1 MTAPPATASAAKTLP
16 EPSVPGVA
24 GFAQLTVQGW
34 LEALPSAAIVLDSD
48 AVLVAANARADEL
61 LQTYPASVVGAA
73 INGPFRSM
81 ADRVRRIA
89 GIETQAWF
97 EHPLGGAW
105 YYVTAYPVQP
115 RPEMGEKGG
124 ALLQVIVATDI
135 TRQKHAE
142 FEIRESEARL
152 EEATRI
158 AQLGTYK
165 VYWDTEAS
173 HWSPHMYVL
182 HGLSPDSFH
191 NTPEGYREMV
201 HPEDRD
207 LYDRYRRNQFEGKA
221 LHGAEYR
228 IVRKDGTIRWLRLD
242 GRVLFDA
249 DGEPYASFGTCQDVT
264 EGKQREQELKSLLR
278 RNTILYEALDA
289 SPIGVAVVTTA
300 DSPRP
305 EVFYVNAEFERLTG
319 HKTSSLAKRSIGA
332 LRPGDGGADWDKVTQ
347 ALLTSSGGAFELICA
362 RRDGTTFLGQLE
374 VAPVRDHPGRDAT
387 VFVLNL
393 RDITIDRQRTE
404 ALLQSQKMEA
414 LGQLS
419 GGVAHE
425 INNLLQ
431 PVLALSD
438 LGQDIADT
446 DPAKVRKYFQ
456 VIASSGRKARDIVR
470 QVLTFA
476 RRDAPELA
484 AYPIT
489 TLVEDGLHLLQS
501 GLPPEIKLVQEI
513 EAGGAEALVNPTQVS
528 QVVLNLVKNAADAMD
543 GQGTVSVRLSTVD
556 LEGAAAT
563 ALALAPGLWIVLR
576 VADNGCGMDA
586 YTLSR
591 VFEPFFTTKL
601 AGKGTGLGL
610 SVVYSIVTGW
620 GGALKLES
628 EVDQGTTAMV
638 YIPAAKI

>member
-1 MTAPPATASAAKTLP
+1 MAASPAIASVSAASSPTADFGL
-16 EPSVPGVA
+16 VTGQV
-24 GFAQLTVQGW
+24 W
-34 LEALPSAAIVLDSD
+34 LEALPSPAIVLDAD
-48 AVLVAANARADEL
+48 LVLVAANSQAEEL
-61 LQTYPASVVGAA
+61 LQSDPASKIGAA
-73 INGPFRSM
+73 VDGPFRSM
-81 ADRVRRIA
+81 AERARRMSGFEA
-89 GIETQAWF
+89 QAWF
-97 EHPLGGAW
+97 EHPLNGIW
-105 YYVTAYPVQP
+105 YYISAYPV
-115 RPEMGEKGG
+115 RIAAGG
-124 ALLQVIVATDI
+124 PVLQAIIATDI

-165 VYWDTEAS
+165 VYWDTDAT

-182 HGLSPDSFH
+182 HGLSPDSYH
-191 NTPEGYREMV
+191 PAPEAYREIV

-207 LYDRYRRNQFEGKA
+207 LYERYRRRQSEGKA

-228 IVRKDGTIRWLRLD
+228 IVRKDGTTRWLRLD
-242 GRVLFDA
+242 GRVLFDS

-264 EGKQREQELKSLLR
+264 EGKQREQELQSLLR

-289 SPIGVAVVTTA
+289 SPIGVAVLTT
-300 DSPRP
+300 DGPRP

-319 HKTSSLAKRSIGA
+319 YKTSSLVKRSVGA
-332 LRPGDGGADWDKVTQ
+332 LRPGDGGADWDKVNR
-347 ALLTSSGGAFELICA
+347 ALLTSSAGAFELVCA
-362 RRDGTTFLGQLE
+362 RRDGTTFLAQLE
-374 VAPVRDHPGRDAT
+374 VAPVRDHPGREAN

-393 RDITIDRQRTE
+393 RDITVDRQR
-404 ALLQSQKMEA
+404 ADQLLQSQKMEA

-438 LGQDIADT
+438 LGQDIADK
-446 DPAKVRKYFQ
+446 DPIKVRKYFE
-456 VIASSGRKARDIVR
+456 VIASSARKARDVVR

-476 RRDAPELA
+476 RRDTPELA

-489 TLVEDGLHLLQS
+489 ALVEDGLHLLHS
-501 GLPPEIKLVQEI
+501 GLPPEIKLIQSLDATGV
-513 EAGGAEALVNPTQVS
+513 EAMVNPTQVS
-528 QVVLNLVKNAADAMD
+528 QVMLNLVKNAADAMD
-543 GQGTVSVRLSTVD
+543 GRGTVAVSLRPID
-556 LEGAAAT
+556 LESAAAV
-563 ALALAPGLWIVLR
+563 ALALTPGRWIELKVT
-576 VADNGCGMDA
+576 DQGCGMDS

-620 GGALKLES
+620 GGTLKLES

-638 YIPAAKI
+638 YIPAVQSRISDGAEKQ

>member
-1 MTAPPATASAAKTLP
+1 MTAPSAIKTSAP
-16 EPSVPGVA
+16 DRSD
-24 GFAQLTVQGW
+24 FAQLTVQTW
-34 LEALPSAAIVLDSD
+34 LEALPSPAVVLDGD
-48 AVLVAANARADEL
+48 MVLVAANGRAEDM
-61 LQTYPASVVGAA
+61 LQSYPASVVGA
-73 INGPFRSM
+73 IVNGPFRSI

-97 EHPLGGAW
+97 EHPLGGTW
-105 YYVTAYPVQP
+105 YYVTAYPVQARADGP
-115 RPEMGEKGG
+115 V
-124 ALLQVIVATDI
+124 LQVVIATDI

-165 VYWDTEAS
+165 VYWDTEAVQ
-173 HWSPHMYVL
+173 WSPHMYVL
-182 HGLSPDSFH
+182 HGLSPDSFVH
-191 NTPEGYREMV
+191 TPDSYREIV

-207 LYDRYRRNQFEGKA
+207 LHERYRRNQLEGKA

-228 IVRKDGTIRWLRLD
+228 IIRKDGTMRWLRLD

-264 EGKQREQELKSLLR
+264 EGKQREQELKHLLR

-289 SPIGVAVVTTA
+289 SPIGVAVLTT
-300 DSPRP
+300 DGPRP

-319 HKTSSLAKRSIGA
+319 HKASSLAKRSIGA
-332 LRPGDGGADWDKVTQ
+332 LRAEDQSGVAGGEWDKVNL
-347 ALLTSSGGAFELICA
+347 ALQTSRAGAFELTCV

-374 VAPVRDHPGRDAT
+374 VAPVRDHPGREAT

-393 RDITIDRQRTE
+393 RDITIDRQRAE
-404 ALLQSQKMEA
+404 QLLQSQKMEA

-446 DPAKVRKYFQ
+446 DPVKVRKYFE
-456 VIASSGRKARDIVR
+456 VIASSGRKARDVVR

-476 RRDAPELA
+476 RRDAPQLA

-489 TLVEDGLHLLQS
+489 ALVEDALRLLQS
-501 GLPPEIKLVQEI
+501 GLPPEIKLMQQI
-513 EAGGAEALVNPTQVS
+513 EAGEAEALVNPTQVS

-543 GQGTVSVRLSTVD
+543 GKGTVSVRLRSID
-556 LEGAAAT
+556 LDAAPAG
-563 ALALAPGLWIVLR
+563 ALALAPGRWIELQ
-576 VADNGCGMDA
+576 VADAGCGMDA

-610 SVVYSIVTGW
+610 SVVYSIVVGW
-620 GGALKLES
+620 GGMLKLES

-638 YIPAAKI
+638 YIPAAHSDAS